1 MSKSIESRE
10 RERTKSR
17 GGVYLRRSGRDQD
30 LVALIRR
37 ALGIDELDYAVD
49 KIEEILE
56 KIEKI
61 NERLDRIEK
70 AIAKTR
76 GASEAREERV
86 REVEEREAKTE
97 VRAAGKKTA
106 IDILRERGGYLFES
120 DLSGRIRDVDALF
133 NALKRQGAIVAGE
146 KPNRVAVSRE
156 YLNTLI
162 SMVNKGSILAGD
174 AAKILEI
181 MKREGIVVEES
192 GKQETRE
199 GSQ

>member
-10 RERTKSR
+10 RTKSR
-17 GGVYLRRSGRDQD
+17 GGTYLRRSDQD
-30 LVALIRR
+30 LIALIRR

-56 KIEKI
+56 QIEKI

-70 AIAKTR
+70 AIAKTK

-86 REVEEREAKTE
+86 RDVEERKERTEA
-97 VRAAGKKTA
+97 RAAGKKTA

-146 KPNRVAVSRE
+146 KPNRVAVSKE
-156 YLNTLI
+156 YLNTLV

-181 MKREGIVVEES
+181 MKKEGIVVEES
-192 GKQETRE
+192 GKQER
-199 GSQ
+199 SQ

>member
-17 GGVYLRRSGRDQD
+17 GGAYLKRSEQD
-30 LVALIRR
+30 LIALIRK

-76 GASEAREERV
+76 QVSEAREERV
-86 REVEEREAKTE
+86 REVEEREAKPE
-97 VRAAGKKTA
+97 VRVTGKKTA
-106 IDILRERGGYLFES
+106 IDILKERGGYLFES

-133 NALKRQGAIVAGE
+133 NALRRQGAIVAGE
-146 KPNRVAVSRE
+146 KPNRVAVSKE
-156 YLNTLI
+156 YLNTLV

>member
-10 RERTKSR
+10 RTKSR
-17 GGVYLRRSGRDQD
+17 GGMYLRRSDQD
-30 LVALIRR
+30 LIVLIRR

-76 GASEAREERV
+76 QVSEAREERV
-86 REVEEREAKTE
+86 REVEEREVKPE
-97 VRAAGKKTA
+97 VRASGKKTA
-106 IDILRERGGYLFES
+106 IDILKERGGYLFES

-156 YLNTLI
+156 YLNTLV

>member
-1 MSKSIESRE
+1 MSIESRE

-17 GGVYLRRSGRDQD
+17 SGVYHLRRSDQD
-30 LVALIRR
+30 LITLIRR

-61 NERLDRIEK
+61 NEKLDRIEK

-76 GASEAREERV
+76 QVSEAREERV

-97 VRAAGKKTA
+97 IRVTGKKTA
-106 IDILRERGGYLFES
+106 IDILKERGGYLFES
-120 DLSGRIRDVDALF
+120 DLRGRIRDVDALF
-133 NALKRQGAIVAGE
+133 NALRRQGAIVAGE

-156 YLNTLI
+156 YLNTLVL
-162 SMVNKGSILAGD
+162 MVNKGSILAGD